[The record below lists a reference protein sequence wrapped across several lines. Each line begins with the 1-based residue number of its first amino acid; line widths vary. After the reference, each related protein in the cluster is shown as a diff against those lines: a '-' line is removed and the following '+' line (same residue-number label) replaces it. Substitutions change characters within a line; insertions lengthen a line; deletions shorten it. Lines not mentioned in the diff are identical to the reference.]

1 MATTAEV
8 AELEAQDQPS
18 RRSHLEVTCDVLE
31 VLSAGTERPT
41 RVINRAN
48 ISWRVFNNCLRT
60 LLSKGLVLRV
70 SDGKREVYQI
80 TEKGYSVLAQYRDL
94 KSEAADHRQDRDERL
109 PERLL
114 APKIAT
120 SEYIPR
126 RPYMDFSSIT
136 CIFLCKRPDTN
147 FSCIMRYCP

>member
-1 MATTAEV
+1 M
-8 AELEAQDQPS
+8 
-18 RRSHLEVTCDVLE
+18 EVTCDVLE

-94 KSEAADHRQDRDERL
+94 KSELLTTDKIETNDFPRD
-109 PERLL
+109 
-114 APKIAT
+114 
-120 SEYIPR
+120 
-126 RPYMDFSSIT
+126 F
-136 CIFLCKRPDTN
+136 
-147 FSCIMRYCP
+147 